1 MKACK
6 SCGFPVPA
14 VKAGKGFSVFCPA
27 CGASTASYFV
37 ESKAVEEWEQM
48 NGEPE
53 PKVEEKPK
61 KEKAKGKKG

>member
-14 VKAGKGFSVFCPA
+14 LKVGKGFSVFCPS

-53 PKVEEKPK
+53 LKPK